1 MTPAAPAF
9 KKTMMRRRLFLGLG
23 TAFAVNCLANGVA
36 IPGLIDGTWI
46 ATSESLGSTLTL
58 VLTERNSAVSGTGSY
73 STGALR
79 TGTLSVSGTYRQPV
93 ASLSLKYDN
102 GEVVRLRTTVID
114 SDHMEGALT
123 YTGGSVVSIKF
134 ARP

>member
-9 KKTMMRRRLFLGLG
+9 KKTMMRRLFLGLG
-23 TAFAVNCLANGVA
+23 TVFAVSCLANGVA
-36 IPGLIDGTWI
+36 IPGSIDGTWI

-58 VLTERNSAVSGTGSY
+58 MLTERNAAVSGTGSY

-79 TGTLSVSGTYRQPV
+79 IGTLSVSGTYRPPV

-102 GEVVRLRTTVID
+102 GEVVRLRTTLID

-123 YTGGSVVSIKF
+123 YTGGSVVAIKF